1 MISKWYCHNLNVVFL
16 KSTADIHFD
25 NQRTIYTLR
34 MTDKLRKSISD
45 IESFCKCYSNLIQVT
60 LKPDKLAIIQQT
72 NNHLNI

>member
-34 MTDKLRKSISD
+34 MTDKLRNQ
-45 IESFCKCYSNLIQVT
+45 FQTFNHFANVT
-60 LKPDKLAIIQQT
+60 AI
-72 NNHLNI
+72 LYK